1 MAIQRRIAEDGT
13 ASYLAK
19 VYIGRGQDGRR
30 REVCKTLA
38 TLKEARAWE
47 TAQKRALAVGML
59 VEPPQLRLGEYPTEW
74 LDGPA
79 GLRVRERRVR
89 DYRAMLRTYV
99 LTSELAE
106 LPLARLTTGAIEAHY
121 ARLRS

>member
-59 VEPPQLRLGEYPTEW
+59 VEPTQLRLGEYLTES
-74 LDGPA
+74 
-79 GLRVRERRVR
+79 VR
-89 DYRAMLRTYV
+89 DYRAMLRTHV